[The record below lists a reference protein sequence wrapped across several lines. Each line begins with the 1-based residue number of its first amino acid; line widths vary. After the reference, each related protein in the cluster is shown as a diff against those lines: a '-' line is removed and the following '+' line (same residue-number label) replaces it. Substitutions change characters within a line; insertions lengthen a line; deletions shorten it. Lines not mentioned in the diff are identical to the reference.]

1 MISVIICTYNRS
13 RLLEKTL
20 NSVAQLRHPPVPW
33 ELVIVENN
41 CTDDTAQVVRRFAA
55 NAGLS
60 VRYFSETKQGISH
73 ARNAGIRGARGD
85 ILAMTDDDVILDPQ
99 WLCDIHKTF
108 DRFDCLGVGGRI
120 VPLWMSQRPSWL
132 EMDGPRSLMRA
143 VLAFDLGENSCELND
158 ANPPFGAN
166 MCFRRSA
173 FEKYGLFRA
182 DLGRKYKSL
191 MLGEDTEFC
200 LRLLHSGEK
209 LVYAPGAIVYHAVSE
224 ERLRKRYFCSWYFN
238 FGKYRAL
245 TSNCAANSI
254 AYYGIP
260 RYLFKDLLLAFVK
273 WPFISDSKQR
283 FRHKLL
289 VYLLLGEISA
299 SRSFGGRTFKQTRP
313 PADKSI
319 GVRDKALSPDGS
331 TGA

>member
-1 MISVIICTYNRS
+1 MANQMHHSPRSQPLKIRMISVIICTYNRS

-41 CTDDTAQVVRRFAA
+41 CTDDTAQVVRRFAE
-55 NAGLS
+55 NPGLS

-73 ARNAGIRGARGD
+73 ARNAGIRAARGD

-108 DRFDCLGVGGRI
+108 DRFNCLGVGGRI

-200 LRLLHSGEK
+200 LRLLHSGRSSCTLQGPSFTTPSVRNGLE
-209 LVYAPGAIVYHAVSE
+209 
-224 ERLRKRYFCSWYFN
+224 N
-238 FGKYRAL
+238 D
-245 TSNCAANSI
+245 TSVL
-254 AYYGIP
+254 GI
-260 RYLFKDLLLAFVK
+260 
-273 WPFISDSKQR
+273 S
-283 FRHKLL
+283 
-289 VYLLLGEISA
+289 ISA
-299 SRSFGGRTFKQTRP
+299 NIER
-313 PADKSI
+313 
-319 GVRDKALSPDGS
+319 
-331 TGA
+331 